1 MAIIVVILVVSFA
14 WVPSQENRTQI
25 IDTQIVLIRMCDY
38 FTWFQ
43 VIINRL
49 CYNVEVVYNAVSNT
63 VNNAVGIPGNA
74 VSNAVGILHKYVH
87 S

>member
-1 MAIIVVILVVSFA
+1 MVI
-14 WVPSQENRTQI
+14 
-25 IDTQIVLIRMCDY
+25 
-38 FTWFQ
+38 TWFQ
-43 VIINRL
+43 VITNRR